1 MDIKRT
7 KKRISFVR
15 INVAIDMTICTVDT
29 HDMDAE
35 DSHTYQIEFEIVDP
49 TRVKTKDDLFKILH
63 KVNDVFI
70 MLRNTR

>member
-1 MDIKRT
+1 
-7 KKRISFVR
+7 
-15 INVAIDMTICTVDT
+15 MTICTGDT